1 LSLTTRKGL
10 NNAPGSG
17 YVTTL
22 NHHLRD
28 RDVAPEC
35 ENATCSAWRS
45 PSPGKWSQ
53 GAPSA
58 NNRPRSGGRAGDF
71 IASRQKAQHAASC
84 HEMVQGRTACT
95 DKQVPGQRR
104 EFTQSLARRLRE
116 SSPRQGR
123 RVRSTRSRLSIFS
136 EGYVIRFVQI
146 HGRWIEVGYYL
157 QAALQYRA
165 TKVRPIGHPSGPAR
179 SASPSSLAI
188 IWLSSDAAGR
198 EPSVARPA
206 RS

>member
-1 LSLTTRKGL
+1 MLPRNVRTQLAARGALPHPANGVKERRRQITGLAPAVGPATSSPHARRPSTQRAATRWSK
-10 NNAPGSG
+10 
-17 YVTTL
+17 
-22 NHHLRD
+22 
-28 RDVAPEC
+28 VAPP
-35 ENATCSAWRS
+35 APTSRYRGKGGSSRS
-45 PSPGKWSQ
+45 
-53 GAPSA
+53 
-58 NNRPRSGGRAGDF
+58 R
-71 IASRQKAQHAASC
+71 
-84 HEMVQGRTACT
+84 
-95 DKQVPGQRR
+95 
-104 EFTQSLARRLRE
+104 LARRLRE